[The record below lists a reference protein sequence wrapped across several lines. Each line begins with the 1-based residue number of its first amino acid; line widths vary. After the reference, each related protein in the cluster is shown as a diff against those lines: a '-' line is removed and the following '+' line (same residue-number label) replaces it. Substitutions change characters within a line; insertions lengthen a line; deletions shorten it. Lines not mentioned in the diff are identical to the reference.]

1 MSFEHWDMVE
11 SMRNTNRKYHQSATR
26 NTTAASRN
34 TTGPPAG
41 IQSLRHSEYH
51 GRQPEYYRTTSRN
64 TVTPSLGIHTE
75 MVFVSIYY
83 HYY

>member
-1 MSFEHWDMVE
+1 MEIHGNYPEHQPEIPLV
-11 SMRNTNRKYHQSATR
+11 
-26 NTTAASRN
+26 
-34 TTGPPAG
+34 
-41 IQSLRHSEYH
+41 
-51 GRQPEYYRTTSRN
+51 RQPEYYRTTSRN